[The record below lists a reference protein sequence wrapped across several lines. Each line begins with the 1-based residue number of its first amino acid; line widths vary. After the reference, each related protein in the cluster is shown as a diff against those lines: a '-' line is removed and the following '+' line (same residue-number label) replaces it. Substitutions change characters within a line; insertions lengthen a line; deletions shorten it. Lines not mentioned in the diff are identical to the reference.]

1 MAWQRY
7 KDICK
12 SFIEL
17 YFIEKLTFLDKKI
30 TLNEAFKTHQ
40 RVASQPN
47 RSEPIAIFINFVAQ
61 NSIKNK
67 FQVHS
72 MLTGVLHKIN

>member
-47 RSEPIAIFINFVAQ
+47 RTEPNRTDPNQSPFL
-61 NSIKNK
+61 SI
-67 FQVHS
+67 S
-72 MLTGVLHKIN
+72 LHRIQSKISFKYTLC

>member
-47 RSEPIAIFINFVAQ
+47 RTEPIRTNRHFYQFRCTEFNQ
-61 NSIKNK
+61 K
-67 FQVHS
+67 
-72 MLTGVLHKIN
+72 